1 MDHSQLKA
9 KLLWR
14 CRRGM
19 KELDVLMQ
27 RYVEQEYFKVS
38 DKEKQAFDQLL
49 KMQDPDLYGL
59 ITGRMQDTN
68 KDIMHVVSTL
78 TQYHQS

>member
-1 MDHSQLKA
+1 MDNSQLKA

-27 RYVEQEYFKVS
+27 RYVEEKYFQS
-38 DKEKQAFDQLL
+38 TDKQKAAFEQLL
-49 KMQDPDLYGL
+49 QMQDPDLYGL
-59 ITGRMQDTN
+59 ILGRIEDAD
-68 KDIMHVVSTL
+68 KDIMYVVSTL
-78 TQYHQS
+78 TEYHQS